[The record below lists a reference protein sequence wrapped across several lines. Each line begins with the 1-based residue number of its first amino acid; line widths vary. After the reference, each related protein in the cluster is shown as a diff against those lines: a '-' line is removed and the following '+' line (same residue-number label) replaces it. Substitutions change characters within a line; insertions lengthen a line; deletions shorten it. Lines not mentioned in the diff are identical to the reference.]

1 MKTVIHMIATLTIIG
16 VISGGILFIVSD
28 WADPLIAANQ
38 KAETEKAIFL
48 VHPEGKSYEA
58 VNTKEIESYKVFDE
72 QKNLLG
78 FSLVHDGNGF
88 QGKIRLMIGL
98 SADLNQVSSIEVLE
112 QVETPG
118 LGNKITEEPFKKQF
132 NSLPN
137 TPEIIWV
144 KNEQPD
150 QPNEIQA
157 ITGATISSRS
167 VVTIINSGVAK
178 MRELKERGLL

>member
-16 VISGGILFIVSD
+16 VISGGILFVVSD

-38 KAETEKAIFL
+38 KAETERAIFL
-48 VHPEGKSYEA
+48 VHPEGKTYEE
-58 VNTKEIESYKVFDE
+58 VNSKEIESYKVFDE
-72 QKNLLG
+72 QKNLIG
-78 FSLVHDGNGF
+78 FSLVYDGNGF

-98 SADLNQVSSIEVLE
+98 SADLNEVSSIEVLE

-132 NSLPN
+132 NFLPN

-157 ITGATISSRS
+157 ITGATISSKA
-167 VVTIINSGVAK
+167 VVAIINSGVEK
-178 MRELKERGLL
+178 MRGLKERGLL

>member
-16 VISGGILFIVSD
+16 VVAGGILFIVSD

-38 KAETEKAIFL
+38 KLETEKAIFL

-58 VNTKEIESYKVFDE
+58 ITSKDIQAYKVFDE
-72 QKNLLG
+72 QKNLRG
-78 FSLVHDGNGF
+78 YSLVYDGNGF

-98 SADLNQVSSIEVLE
+98 SADLNEISSIEVLE

-132 NSLPN
+132 NFLPN

-144 KNEQPD
+144 KNEEPD

-157 ITGATISSRS
+157 ITGATISSKS
-167 VVTIINSGVAK
+167 VVAIINSGVAK
-178 MRELKERGLL
+178 MRELNERGQL